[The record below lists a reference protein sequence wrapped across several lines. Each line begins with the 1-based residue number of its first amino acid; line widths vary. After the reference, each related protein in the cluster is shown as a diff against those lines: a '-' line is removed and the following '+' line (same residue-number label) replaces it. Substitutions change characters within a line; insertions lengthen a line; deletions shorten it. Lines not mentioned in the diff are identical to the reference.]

1 MKNKNK
7 TPYILGL
14 DVGSNS
20 IGWAVVDCEIENGNH
35 KGIYAGY
42 NPVSL
47 RALNSRIF
55 LEMVEAKTQAP
66 KNQKRR
72 TARGARTRRSYY
84 KQRRKKLV
92 NILMEKGLLPNDYWQ
107 NPEKILNKID
117 LEYGE
122 RKVGKRWSKTWSVAE
137 KAHCSPYAMR
147 NFALEEK
154 LEPFEFG
161 RLLLH
166 LQRRRGYFSNRGAK
180 YIELIKYLLLGS
192 PEDDP
197 ASMGTDEKKETG
209 EVLKAISKLSKELG
223 ERTLG
228 QFIWQESQKNRKP
241 PQRIT
246 LFEFEEPRTH
256 KGEISIKNLQ
266 FRAKR
271 EMYESEFDAIWE
283 KQSAFHGISEQEAR
297 TIREKIFHQ
306 RPLQLQKNTVG
317 NCNIYPKKKR
327 SALIRLEFQEFRTLQ
342 VINNLKVNGNPLES
356 DQRQR
361 LMSSTNNPTELNSS
375 GRIPL
380 KKVAKI
386 LGVGHQRL
394 NYESSDDEAG
404 NTGLIGNKTAQAIS
418 KSIGISE
425 WQKLDQSKQTK
436 LVEDLHTIH
445 NKKDLYKR
453 LVEHWGFAPYREGSN
468 TEAGALGLTMNE
480 KLEDGYAKHSL
491 KAINQ
496 LLPYLRDGL
505 DYYKAVDKIGHRES
519 ITKSNKETEDDYM
532 LRVEDVPNIANPI
545 VQKALHE
552 MRRVVNSIVKRYGK
566 PAIIRMEMAR
576 EMKSSKKHRSQIA
589 SQQDKNRKENEE
601 AEKEILKHSSD
612 NANIDLEKLRNDVSR
627 VSRSDRS
634 KYKMWKYEQGE
645 KCPYCQQ
652 PIGFSQLFS
661 GDAEIEHILPYSGFR
676 QNYMNTLVSC
686 RTCNQIK
693 GKRTPYE
700 TWGSDPDRWE
710 RIEQFA
716 EKRYVGSLYGKQRNI
731 RKKNHSPETADD
743 FVERQLNDTRYIATA
758 SKKMLEKYGIRIDVN
773 TGMATSE
780 LRHKFGLNNILP
792 REPDTGVYIPTGDKV
807 DTDTGEILQFSADK
821 AKKIRQD
828 HRHHAVDAFV
838 VAITDGAMVKAMVE
852 IHKKEQ
858 DNKNPS
864 REKTKEDFRARRL
877 VLPESWEESEE
888 LHSVLKGKLN
898 TAVVSHM
905 VKRKVWGALHEE
917 TLYGKSC
924 FEKTLNIEGMTQSTL
939 KQVQRVTEADTDDT
953 DWIANEELRSIL
965 YEWSIEMQKR
975 KQTDRVLP
983 QWKGKELKLFGYQS
997 PSMTVRRKLTDKLE
1011 LLSKLGKEWNPGTG
1025 DWIADKSIHDA
1036 LFKWLEKYN
1045 LVGKKPKEIKKVL
1058 SETPPCVINKKGEP
1072 STPIKNLRIA
1082 RLMTDSYIKIANS
1095 YVKPGSNHH
1104 FVLYHNG
1111 KEDKERKRQIK
1122 MVTMLEAAKR
1132 ASSKKLVIDRN
1143 PPLEWNGEWHYELD
1157 LCVNDMVRCEDSSI
1171 FENGNFTSEHRD
1183 TPYFRV
1189 QNMSS
1194 TKNTTINLSLRH
1206 HSVSGTDSNWGLW
1219 NIRSLEN
1226 IKCKKVQVGNLG
1238 LLANDS

>member
-1 MKNKNK
+1 M
-7 TPYILGL
+7 

-20 IGWAVVDCEIENGNH
+20 IGWAVVDCKIEKGDH

-55 LEMVEAKTQAP
+55 LEMVDAKTHVP

-72 TARGARTRRSYY
+72 TARGARNRRSYY
-84 KQRRKKLV
+84 KQRRKDLA
-92 NILMEKGLLPNDYWQ
+92 NILMDKGLLPNNYLQD
-107 NPEKILNKID
+107 PERILNEID
-117 LEYGE
+117 LRYGE
-122 RKVGKRWSKTWSVAE
+122 RKVEKRWSKEWSDTE
-137 KAHCSPYAMR
+137 KACCSPYAMR
-147 NFALEEK
+147 NYALEEK

-166 LQRRRGYFSNRGAK
+166 FQRRRGYFSNRGAK
-180 YIELIKYLLLGS
+180 YIDLIKSLRLDS
-192 PEDDP
+192 PKDDE
-197 ASMGTDEKKETG
+197 ASMNAEEKKEAG
-209 EVLKAISKLSKELG
+209 PVLKAISKLHTELG

-228 QFIWQESQKNRKP
+228 QFIWQESQKNQKSP
-241 PQRIT
+241 HRIT
-246 LFEFEEPRTH
+246 LSEFEESRTH
-256 KGEISIKNLQ
+256 KGETSIKRIQ

-271 EMYESEFDAIWE
+271 EMYEEEFDAIWE
-283 KQSAFHGISEQEAR
+283 KQNKFHEISEEEEKV
-297 TIREKIFHQ
+297 IREAIFDQ

-327 SALIRLEFQEFRTLQ
+327 SDLMRLEFQEFRTLQ
-342 VINNLKVNGNPLES
+342 VINNLKVDENPLDS

-361 LMSSTNNPTELNSS
+361 LLNSTNNPAELNSS
-375 GRIPL
+375 GHIPWG
-380 KKVAKI
+380 KVAKI
-386 LGVGHQRL
+386 LGVGHLRL
-394 NYESSDDEAG
+394 NYESNDDEAG
-404 NTGLIGNKTAQAIS
+404 KTGLIGNKTAQAIS
-418 KSIGISE
+418 ASIGIKV
-425 WQKLDQSKQTK
+425 WQKLGKNKQTK
-436 LVEDLHTIH
+436 LVEDLQTIH

-453 LVEHWGFAPYREGSN
+453 LVDHWEFAPYQPGDDAE
-468 TEAGALGLTMNE
+468 TGALGLTMNE
-480 KLEDGYAKHSL
+480 KLEDGYGKHSL
-491 KAINQ
+491 KAINE
-496 LLPYLRDGL
+496 LLPHLRDGL
-505 DYYKAVDKIGHRES
+505 DYYKTVDKIGHRES
-519 ITKSNKETEDDYM
+519 ITKINKETEDDYV
-532 LRVEDVPNIANPI
+532 LRVGDVPNIANPI
-545 VQKALHE
+545 VQKAMYE

-589 SQQDKNRKENEE
+589 SQQDKNRQENEK
-601 AEKEILKHSSD
+601 AEKEILEYYKDSG
-612 NANIDLEKLRNDVSR
+612 NVNISLEKLRNDVSR

-634 KYKMWKYEQGE
+634 KYKMWKYEQSE

-652 PIGFSQLFS
+652 PIGLNELFS
-661 GDAEIEHILPYSGFR
+661 GNAEIEHILPYTGFR

-693 GKRTPYE
+693 GNQTPYE
-700 TWGSDPDRWE
+700 AWGSDSDRWE

-716 EKRYVGSLYGKQRNI
+716 EKKYVGSLYGKQRNI
-731 RKKNHSPETADD
+731 RKKNHSPETVDD
-743 FVERQLNDTRYIATA
+743 FVERQLNETRYIATA
-758 SKKMLEKYGIRIDVN
+758 SKNMLEKYGVPIDVN

-780 LRHKFGLNNILP
+780 LRHQLGLTNILP

-807 DTDTGEILQFSADK
+807 NTDTGDILQFSADK

-838 VAITDGAMVKAMVE
+838 VAITDPAMVKAMVE

-858 DNKNPS
+858 DNKNAS
-864 REKTKEDFRARRL
+864 REITKEDWIRERRL
-877 VLPESWEESEE
+877 GKLLESWEESKE
-888 LHSVLKGKLN
+888 LHSVLKGKLT

-924 FEKTLNIEGMTQSTL
+924 FEKPLNIEGMTQSTL
-939 KQVQRVTEADTDDT
+939 KQAQRVAEADTGDT

-965 YEWSIEMQKR
+965 YEWSIKMQKR
-975 KQTDRVLP
+975 KPTDRVLP
-983 QWKGKELKLFGYQS
+983 QWKGKGLKIFDYQS
-997 PSMTVRRKLTDKLE
+997 PSITVRRKLTDKLE
-1011 LLSKLGKEWNPGTG
+1011 LISKLGKEWNPGTG

-1036 LFKWLEKYN
+1036 LFRWLKKYD
-1045 LVGKKPKEIKKVL
+1045 LVGKKSREINKVM
-1058 SETPPCVINKKGEP
+1058 SETPPCVLNKKGEP
-1072 STPIKNLRIA
+1072 STPIKNVRIA

-1095 YVKPGSNHH
+1095 YVQPGSNHH

-1111 KEDKERKRQIK
+1111 KEGKERKRQIK

-1132 ASSKKLVIDRN
+1132 ASSKKPVIDRN

-1171 FENGNFTSEHRD
+1171 FENGNFASEHRD
-1183 TPYFRV
+1183 TPYFRM
-1189 QNMSS
+1189 QKMSS

-1219 NIRSLEN
+1219 HIQSLEN
-1226 IKCKKVQVGNLG
+1226 IKCSKVQIGNLG
-1238 LLANDS
+1238 LLADDS

>member
-1 MKNKNK
+1 MKNK

-20 IGWAVVDCEIENGNH
+20 IGWAVVDCKIEKGDH
-35 KGIYAGY
+35 KGIYGGY

-72 TARGARTRRSYY
+72 TSRGARNRRSYY
-84 KQRRKKLV
+84 KQRRKDLA
-92 NILMEKGLLPNDYWQ
+92 NILMDKGLLPNDYLQ
-107 NPEKILNKID
+107 DPERILNEID
-117 LEYGE
+117 LRYGE
-122 RKVGKRWSKTWSVAE
+122 RKVGKCWSKAWSVID
-137 KAHCSPYAMR
+137 KACCSPYAMR

-166 LQRRRGYFSNRGAK
+166 LQRRRGYISNRGAK
-180 YIELIKYLLLGS
+180 YVDLIKSLYLDS
-192 PEDDP
+192 PEDGK
-197 ASMGTDEKKETG
+197 ASMSAEEKKEAG
-209 EVLKAISKLSKELG
+209 IVLKAISKLIEELG

-228 QFIWQESQKNRKP
+228 QFIWQESQKYQKSP
-241 PQRIT
+241 HRIT
-246 LFEFEEPRTH
+246 LSEFEESSIH
-256 KGEISIKNLQ
+256 KGETSIKRLQ
-266 FRAKR
+266 FRARR
-271 EMYESEFDAIWE
+271 EMYEEEYDAIWE
-283 KQSAFHGISEQEAR
+283 KQNTFHGISGQEAR
-297 TIREKIFHQ
+297 TIREKIFDQ

-317 NCNIYPKKKR
+317 NCNIYPNKKR
-327 SALIRLEFQEFRTLQ
+327 SALMRLEFQEFRTLQ
-342 VINNLKVNGNPLES
+342 VINNLKVNGNPLDA

-361 LMSSTNNPTELNSS
+361 LLSSTNNPAELNSS
-375 GRIPL
+375 GRIL
-380 KKVAKI
+380 LDKVARI
-386 LGVGHQRL
+386 LGVRRQRL
-394 NYESSDDEAG
+394 NYESNDDEAG
-404 NTGLIGNKTAQAIS
+404 KTGLIGNKTAQAIS
-418 KSIGISE
+418 ASIGVKE
-425 WQKLDQSKQTK
+425 WRKLGKNRQSK
-436 LVEDLHTIH
+436 LVEDLQTIH

-453 LVEHWGFAPYREGSN
+453 LVDHWEFAPYQPGDDVK
-468 TEAGALGLTMNE
+468 TGALGLTMNE

-491 KAINQ
+491 KAINE
-496 LLPYLRDGL
+496 LLPHLRDGL
-505 DYYKAVDKIGHRES
+505 DYYTAVDKIGHRES
-519 ITKSNKETEDDYM
+519 ITKSNKETEDDYV
-532 LRVEDVPNIANPI
+532 LRVGDVPNIANPI

-645 KCPYCQQ
+645 KCPYCQK

-693 GKRTPYE
+693 GKRTPFE
-700 TWGSDPDRWE
+700 TWGSDLDRWE

-716 EKRYVGSLYGKQRNI
+716 EKKYVGSLYGKQRNI
-731 RKKNHSPETADD
+731 RKKNHSPETTDD

-758 SKKMLEKYGIRIDVN
+758 SKKMLEKYGIPIDVN

-792 REPDTGVYIPTGDKV
+792 REPDTGVYIPTGDKI
-807 DTDTGEILQFSADK
+807 DTDTGVILQFSAGK

-838 VAITDGAMVKAMVE
+838 VAITDRAMVKAMVE
-852 IHKKEQ
+852 VHKKEQ

-864 REKTKEDFRARRL
+864 REKSKEDWIRERRL

-888 LHSVLKGKLN
+888 LHSVLKGKLT

-917 TLYGKSC
+917 TLYGKSY
-924 FEKTLNIEGMTQSTL
+924 FEKPLNIEGMTQSTL
-939 KQVQRVTEADTDDT
+939 KQVQRVAETDTGDT

-975 KQTDRVLP
+975 KPTDRVLP
-983 QWKGKELKLFGYQS
+983 QWKGKELKISDYQS

-1036 LFKWLEKYN
+1036 LFKWLEKYD
-1045 LVGKKPKEIKKVL
+1045 LVGKKSKEINKVL

-1072 STPIKNLRIA
+1072 STSIKNVRIA
-1082 RLMTDSYIKIANS
+1082 RRMTDSYIKIANS
-1095 YVKPGSNHH
+1095 YVQSGSNHH

-1111 KEDKERKRQIK
+1111 KEGKERKRQIK

-1132 ASSKKLVIDRN
+1132 ASSKKPVIDRE
-1143 PPLEWNGEWHYELD
+1143 PPLEWDGEWHHELD
-1157 LCVNDMVRCEDSSI
+1157 LCINDMVCCEDSSV
-1171 FENGNFTSEHRD
+1171 FGNGNFASEHRE
-1183 TPYFRV
+1183 TPWFRV
-1189 QNMSS
+1189 QQ
-1194 TKNTTINLSLRH
+1194 INSKSNNSIDLSLRH
-1206 HSVSGTDSNWGLW
+1206 HSVSGSASNWGLW
-1219 NIRSLEN
+1219 RIRSLVN
-1226 IKCKKVQVGNLG
+1226 IKCRKVQIGNLG
-1238 LLANDS
+1238 LLSDDS